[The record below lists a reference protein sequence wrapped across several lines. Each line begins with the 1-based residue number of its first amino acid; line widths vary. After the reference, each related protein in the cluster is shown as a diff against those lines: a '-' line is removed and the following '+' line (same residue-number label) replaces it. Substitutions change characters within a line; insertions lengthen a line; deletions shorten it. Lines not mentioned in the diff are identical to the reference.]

1 MMCSDLKVL
10 GGGSEHT
17 LVLMDGDKR
26 YLLRE
31 LPTINVTN
39 TYEVEGYCQNIQF
52 IDSPLEMTFEMTK
65 RTAEK
70 MYAAMKRNFYSNN
83 WWRRQGCPYIRTKV
97 LARIKRNEK
106 RTKE

>member
-1 MMCSDLKVL
+1 MMSSDLKVL

-39 TYEVEGYCQNIQF
+39 TYEVEGYYQNIKF
-52 IDSPLEMTFEMTK
+52 INSPLDMTFEMTK
-65 RTAEK
+65 RTTEM

-83 WWRRQGCPYIRTKV
+83 YWRRQGHPYTRTKV

-106 RTKE
+106 RKK